1 MNDASKSGNITTIW
15 AMSSRNS
22 ICLGIVALLGLASCA
37 RFTPKELVNLPVSGN
52 GELFDTSQSRIVF
65 SYAQHFPN
73 WTQLSICIIKGDS
86 EQYVGIQRRN
96 DSLVYIQNSDSV
108 FEIGSIT
115 KTFTGTMLAKLVRD
129 GKVDPNEPI
138 KNILPV
144 RLHESSRGGIEM
156 TLVHLANHTSGLPF
170 EPGNV
175 KDNEE
180 HPFDPYSPYRYYD
193 TMRLYDYL
201 SHQMTLQ
208 STPGE
213 KRTYSN
219 LGFGLLGHILTLLSG
234 MPYEEL
240 LFETVCTP
248 LGMKDTFVTLDDER
262 MRSMV
267 RGRDPRGQL
276 LPYDVGGCGALT
288 GAGGIKS
295 SVKDLVK
302 YLKANMSDT
311 TYFYL
316 AQNTTKRFDEHFT
329 GSLAWVTYSDRGKN
343 HVGAYGG
350 TGGYTS
356 GVIFERNERVGV
368 VVLTN
373 VSAFLASEGSY
384 TERLCRDLYDPLPFA
399 SRRTR

>member
-1 MNDASKSGNITTIW
+1 
-15 AMSSRNS
+15 MSSRKTIS
-22 ICLGIVALLGLASCA
+22 LCLVVLISAASCA
-37 RFTPKELVNLPVSGN
+37 KFAPKDLVNLPVSENRG
-52 GELFDTSQSRIVF
+52 LLDTSQAKAVF
-65 SYAQHFPN
+65 NYAQHFPN
-73 WTQLSICIIKGDS
+73 WTQLSICIINGDS
-86 EQYVGIQRRN
+86 EKYVGIQRRQ

-115 KTFTGTMLAKLVRD
+115 KTFTGTMLAKMILD

-138 KNILPV
+138 KNILPL
-144 RLHESSRGGIEM
+144 RLRESSRNGIEI

-170 EPGNV
+170 EPTNV
-175 KDNEE
+175 KDDKE

-193 TMRLYDYL
+193 ATRLYDYL
-201 SHQMTLQ
+201 SHQLVLQ

-219 LGFGLLGHILTLLSG
+219 LGVGLVGHILTLISG
-234 MPYEEL
+234 KPYEEL
-240 LFETVCTP
+240 LFETVCSP
-248 LGMKDTFVTLDDER
+248 LGMKNTFVTLNDER

-276 LPYDVGGCGALT
+276 LPYDSGGCGALT
-288 GAGGIKS
+288 GAGGISS

-302 YLKANMSDT
+302 YLRANMSDT

-316 AQNTTKRFDEHFT
+316 AQKTTKRFDEHFT
-329 GSLAWVTYSDRGKN
+329 GGLGWATYSDRGKS
-343 HVGAYGG
+343 HVGAFGA

-373 VSAFLASEGSY
+373 VSAFLASEGNY
-384 TERLCRDLYDPLPFA
+384 TEGLCRALYDPLPFA
-399 SRRTR
+399 SGRKE